1 MSHFSAKSSIFFYN
15 VEAGADLVT
24 LWIACLKPNL
34 GFLANLNPFLKLY
47 DGSIYWGFL
56 KLLKVS
62 NQIQMGSFRSTT
74 LFSKFIVRKKKISSS
89 NVLHVVE
96 RLEIQKFIIWIACQ
110 KSNLGFPANLNPLL
124 KLYAGSRDRGDLML
138 LKSHLFVVA
147 VHYYLSSPYVLSVVV
162 SVVLE
167 FEFQHR
173 IMIKSY
179 IDGIFEFSKC
189 HYSLY
194 GISNS
199 TLDLSPFLSNPLWVD
214 VRISSLEKEVSDI
227 IFINFMLITLSV
239 YDIRVQEFSIW
250 CTVWSYSH
258 IGILALCLCLCL
270 GVYLLKF

>member
-1 MSHFSAKSSIFFYN
+1 M
-15 VEAGADLVT
+15 
-24 LWIACLKPNL
+24 
-34 GFLANLNPFLKLY
+34 
-47 DGSIYWGFL
+47 
-56 KLLKVS
+56 
-62 NQIQMGSFRSTT
+62 
-74 LFSKFIVRKKKISSS
+74 
-89 NVLHVVE
+89 
-96 RLEIQKFIIWIACQ
+96 
-110 KSNLGFPANLNPLL
+110 
-124 KLYAGSRDRGDLML
+124 
-138 LKSHLFVVA
+138 
-147 VHYYLSSPYVLSVVV
+147 LSVVV

-189 HYSLY
+189 HYSFY

-270 GVYLLKF
+270 GVLLNNFSVCRLVVKSSKCVLISYASVLM